1 MSELSDFSAALGVSV
16 NVPVVALGP
25 AESKRVLDHCTSVL
39 VGVAEYQQGKVLDSS
54 GGNMS
59 IVFPSAGQALQ
70 AARTMC
76 RRISEMPP
84 VADKKISVGIGAAVT
99 LGKAMALMLSA
110 EAGKIK
116 ADDEFDAALQPA
128 TIAPQGMMAAVEA
141 ELEAKSE
148 AAAEISGESIPPGDA
163 GTSTIRTRLTLTHQ
177 NITVI
182 VDDQN
187 REAKIGRGPECSVQI
202 NDPWASRIH
211 ATILKQG
218 NRFVLLD
225 SSTNGTFVVQG
236 ETPETKLHKRPL
248 TLDGSGNFALGRTA
262 KEAVGGP
269 IFYVLL

>member
-76 RRISEMPP
+76 RRINEMPP
-84 VADKKISVGIGAAVT
+84 VADKQITVGIGAAVT

-116 ADDEFDAALQPA
+116 TDDEFDSALQPD
-128 TIAPQGMMAAVEA
+128 TIAPAGILAAVEA
-141 ELEAKSE
+141 E
-148 AAAEISGESIPPGDA
+148 AASAPDLSGESIPPCET
-163 GTSTIRTRLTLTHQ
+163 GTIKTRLTLTHQ
-177 NITVI
+177 DITVI

-187 REAKIGRGPECSVQI
+187 REAKIGRGPECAIQI

-236 ETPETKLHKRPL
+236 EAPETKLHKRPL
-248 TLDGSGNFALGRTA
+248 TLEGNGNFALGRTA

-269 IFYVLL
+269 IFYVLQ